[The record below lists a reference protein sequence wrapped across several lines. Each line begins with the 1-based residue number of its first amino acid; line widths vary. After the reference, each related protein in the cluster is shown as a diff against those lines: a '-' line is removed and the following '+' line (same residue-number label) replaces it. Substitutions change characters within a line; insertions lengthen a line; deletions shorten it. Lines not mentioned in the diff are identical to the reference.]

1 MTLSRIPRSDC
12 LDSFRLPFPIK
23 EVLKNAVAV
32 PDWPRRRSLADHSL
46 PIAAYS
52 SSRARRSAGRLSNE
66 EPALYWALQEFTAA
80 PFPLGTH
87 QTVEPDT
94 PASS

>member
-32 PDWPRRRSLADHSL
+32 PDWPRRRSLADL
-46 PIAAYS
+46 NEAA
-52 SSRARRSAGRLSNE
+52 G
-66 EPALYWALQEFTAA
+66 AA
-80 PFPLGTH
+80 ADRQPGN
-87 QTVEPDT
+87 
-94 PASS
+94 S